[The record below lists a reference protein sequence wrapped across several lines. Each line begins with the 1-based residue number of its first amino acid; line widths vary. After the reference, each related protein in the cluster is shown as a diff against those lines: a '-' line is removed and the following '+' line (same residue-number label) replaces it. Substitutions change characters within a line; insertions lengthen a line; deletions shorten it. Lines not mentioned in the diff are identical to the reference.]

1 METNTT
7 AHNEDLVF
15 TEIPFPKRVFTEI
28 PFPKRKVA
36 YEKPAVVINS
46 SKGKIY
52 IHNHADLELVRK
64 ILSCL

>member
-15 TEIPFPKRVFTEI
+15 TEIPFPKR
-28 PFPKRKVA
+28 KAA

>member
-7 AHNEDLVF
+7 AHNEDL
-15 TEIPFPKRVFTEI
+15 VFTEI

-46 SKGKIY
+46 S
-52 IHNHADLELVRK
+52 
-64 ILSCL
+64 